1 MMGTVSFKLEPS
13 HLADIVRLSME
24 MPSLPP
30 VIKYFDDFDNE
41 MRSVQMQADD
51 SRIEFEL
58 DGNRALLDFAVFGI
72 TEVLMKHVLADWVSR
87 LDPHTVTG
95 YFYHVQSYVVRRG
108 LDSLAHLINASPID
122 ARSHWNTYVLS
133 NVTAAQTWGLRALLH
148 SLCRLSIGHWSSP
161 AASII
166 RGLKSPKIDRYR
178 VVRAGDCFL
187 PLDQQAMIVNH
198 IDSMCGRLAAA
209 PVALNNDELRD
220 VCMLVMSFQYAF
232 RPGQIARIELADV
245 RLFTTGAVHVAVSI
259 IKQKDNSKRVR
270 ITRKV
275 KREWGPLFNELVRR
289 RDAGTIQPDE
299 GVPPRLLFGLTPSGV
314 SGAIMD
320 LTEELTGDAWSPTDL
335 RHTAAQ
341 RLADGGISHVGLTEF
356 MGQTSDR
363 IANVYFDKS
372 PAQAQRINE
381 ALAISP
387 IYSNLAKIA
396 KTKTIDKAALLGLP
410 SDQQIGAAPHG
421 VPIAGIGGCG
431 LGQSLCMK
439 NPVLACYTCS
449 RFMPLDEPKVH
460 EDVLENLR
468 PIVTEFAAAS
478 RNNQQSPAYGQLK
491 GTLDAVRRVVEDLSA
506 NRQGKGR
513 E

>member
-1 MMGTVSFKLEPS
+1 MTEAVFQLEP
-13 HLADIVRLSME
+13 IVLEEITRLSIG
-24 MPSLPP
+24 LPP
-30 VIKYFDDFDNE
+30 LPPTIRYFDDFENE
-41 MRSVQMQADD
+41 LRSIRNLAD
-51 SRIEFEL
+51 SALVAVRL
-58 DGNRALLDFAVFGI
+58 DGTSTKIDFTHYRPGELI
-72 TEVLMKHVLADWVSR
+72 LKHVFVDFLSR
-87 LDPHTVTG
+87 LDPHSVALRYG
-95 YFYHVQSYVVRRG
+95 SLQRYVLRRG
-108 LDSLAHLINASPID
+108 ITSLLHLIAATPFD
-122 ARSHWNTYVLS
+122 ARSHWNTSVLS
-133 NVTAAQTWGLRALLH
+133 DVSAVETWALRALLH
-148 SLCRLSIGHWSSP
+148 SLCRLNIGHWSPP
-161 AASII
+161 ATSII
-166 RGLKSPKIDRYR
+166 RGLKSPKVDRYR

-187 PLDQQAMIVNH
+187 PLDQQAMIINH
-198 IDSMCGRLAAA
+198 IDSMCGKLAADPA
-209 PVALNNDELRD
+209 ALEHDELRD

-245 RLFTTGAVHVAVSI
+245 RLFSTGAVHVAVSL
-259 IKQKDNSKRVR
+259 IKQQDNSKRIR

-275 KREWGPLFNELVRR
+275 KREWGPLFNELVKRR
-289 RDAGTIQPDE
+289 EAGTLQPEE

-314 SGAIMD
+314 SRAIME

-341 RLADGGISHVGLTEF
+341 RLADGGISHAGLTEF

-363 IANVYFDKS
+363 IANVYFDTS

-396 KTKTIDKAALLGLP
+396 KTKTIDKVMLLGLP
-410 SDQQIGAAPHG
+410 SDQQIGAVPHG

-431 LGQSLCMK
+431 LGQSLCTK

-449 RFMPLDEPKVH
+449 QFMPLGEPEIH
-460 EDVLENLR
+460 EEVLESFR
-468 PIVTEFAAAS
+468 PVVVEFASAS

-491 GTLDAVRRVVEDLSA
+491 GTLDAVRRVVEELRA
-506 NRQGKGR
+506 NQTGEDR